1 MSVAPRL
8 AVALD
13 VPRPQD
19 AIDAAALLAG
29 HVDIVKI
36 GLELFVGAGPE
47 LVRRLAGDRWSVFL
61 DLKLHDIP
69 ATVAGAVRA
78 ASGLGVE
85 LLTLHAAG
93 GRRMLEAAAAARGD
107 RGRPL
112 LIGVT
117 VLTSLDAAQVEEIG
131 FKDGVE
137 ASVAGLARL
146 ARDAG
151 CDGVVA
157 SSHEVGGV
165 KAALGDGFL
174 LVTPGIRPAG
184 AASDDQARVATPGE
198 AVAAGAD
205 ILVVGRPILT
215 APDPAAAADWIRA
228 EMEHAHGQ
236 RR

>member
-13 VPRPQD
+13 VPQPQD

-47 LVRRLAGDRWSVFL
+47 LVRRLAGDGWSVFL

-85 LLTLHAAG
+85 LLTVHAAG
-93 GRRMLEAAAAARGD
+93 GRRMLEAAAAARGNG
-107 RGRPL
+107 GRPL

-131 FKDGVE
+131 FKGSVE

-146 ARDAG
+146 ASDAG

-184 AASDDQARVATPGE
+184 ADAGDQKRIMTPAE
-198 AVAAGAD
+198 AIAAGAD
-205 ILVVGRPILT
+205 YLVIGRPIS
-215 APDPAAAADWIRA
+215 AAADPAAAADRILD
-228 EMEHAHGQ
+228 EMALAL
-236 RR
+236 RRP